1 MAEVV
6 VPAYTKSGDAATKA
20 AKKTKAAAQAAETL
34 LWSLQDA
41 GHTDTTNALGKVTIQ
56 TTELTEHLR
65 KGSEEYDRLTRT
77 VTESGKEM
85 VNGVVKNYKTVTKY
99 VTDHGKTT
107 AQTQKT
113 YEEIAATVRDTV
125 TSTFDSVVDGV
136 RTSTQTVTE
145 TLTDETTQQKQIIT
159 KTCTDIV
166 NGMLVTKEQ
175 VAVELLEAEGAEAV
189 VPDLADFL
197 QYCFYNQNF
206 KVSHLGMKKSK
217 ALAGRLGVQAVEW
230 FRSPATKAF
239 AESKHFSPP
248 AKIEHLAEMASDIV
262 SLGNQTGEGWFLT
275 GEMLELI
282 ENGAQN
288 IICAQPF
295 ACLPNHV
302 VGKGVIK
309 ELRRLHPQ
317 SNIVA
322 IDFDPGASEVNQLNR
337 IKLMLATAFKNM
349 EKENQ
354 SM

>member
-1 MAEVV
+1 MKFL
-6 VPAYTKSGDAATKA
+6 PAA
-20 AKKTKAAAQAAETL
+20 
-34 LWSLQDA
+34 
-41 GHTDTTNALGKVTIQ
+41 NN
-56 TTELTEHLR
+56 HL
-65 KGSEEYDRLTRT
+65 
-77 VTESGKEM
+77 
-85 VNGVVKNYKTVTKY
+85 
-99 VTDHGKTT
+99 
-107 AQTQKT
+107 
-113 YEEIAATVRDTV
+113 
-125 TSTFDSVVDGV
+125 
-136 RTSTQTVTE
+136 
-145 TLTDETTQQKQIIT
+145 
-159 KTCTDIV
+159 
-166 NGMLVTKEQ
+166 
-175 VAVELLEAEGAEAV
+175 VELLEAEGAEAV

-230 FRSPATKAF
+230 FRSPAQSLRRKQTF
-239 AESKHFSPP
+239 FTSC
-248 AKIEHLAEMASDIV
+248 KIEHLAEMASDIV

-337 IKLMLATAFKNM
+337 IN
-349 EKENQ
+349 
-354 SM
+354 